1 MWEKHPKVLW
11 STIPL
16 TLVCA
21 LIIWVVP
28 TVSISVWAQPQAPQ
42 ETFFESSLRT
52 ANETGTMA
60 SETGATTPPAAA
72 APTTTANEAAAS
84 QGVPGGDRPLLWQGQ
99 ISSKSSDVPGREG
112 AQSAIVISPREDNS
126 LLSGTLTYQASR
138 PVTLIVWNNVDL
150 GNTSAIPEQFGD
162 LGDIVKI
169 GGKSV
174 ALTEIGSGTSGSIP
188 FTGNAIELVGEEDPF
203 IVTYSLD
210 AKPAQAKIVSDI
222 QSLKSFNATALEA
235 QQGEG
240 DEDEG
245 G

>member
-1 MWEKHPKVLW
+1 MFQIHTKVLL

-21 LIIWVVP
+21 LTIFVVP
-28 TVSISVWAQPQAPQ
+28 TISISVWAQSQAPQ

-52 ANETGTMA
+52 SNETGTMA
-60 SETGATTPPAAA
+60 NET
-72 APTTTANEAAAS
+72 AAS
-84 QGVPGGDRPLLWQGQ
+84 QGAGGDRPLLWQGQ
-99 ISSKSSDVPGREG
+99 ISSKPSDVPGREG
-112 AQSAIVISPREDNS
+112 AESAVVISPRKDNS

-138 PVTLIVWNNVDL
+138 PVALIVWNNVDL
-150 GNTSAIPEQFGD
+150 GNTSAIPEEFGD

-174 ALTEIGSGTSGSIP
+174 ALTEIGSGTSGSVP

-210 AKPAQAKIVSDI
+210 AKPALAKIVSDI
-222 QSLKSFNATALEA
+222 QSLKGFNATGFEE
-235 QQGEG
+235 QQEEGEDD
-240 DEDEG
+240 DEDG
-245 G
+245 

>member
-1 MWEKHPKVLW
+1 MFEIDTKVLL

-21 LIIWVVP
+21 LTIFVVP
-28 TVSISVWAQPQAPQ
+28 TISISVWAQSQAPQ

-60 SETGATTPPAAA
+60 NETTATAAPPAA
-72 APTTTANEAAAS
+72 APTTTPNEAAPS
-84 QGVPGGDRPLLWQGQ
+84 QGAGGDRPLLWQGQ
-99 ISSKSSDVPGREG
+99 ISSKPSDVPGREG
-112 AQSAIVISPREDNS
+112 AESAVVISPRKDNS

-138 PVTLIVWNNVDL
+138 PVALIVWNNVDL
-150 GNTSAIPEQFGD
+150 GNTSAIPEEFGD

-174 ALTEIGSGTSGSIP
+174 ALTEIGSGTSGSVP

-210 AKPAQAKIVSDI
+210 AKPAVAKIVSDI
-222 QSLKSFNATALEA
+222 QSLKGFNATAFEE
-235 QQGEG
+235 QQGG
-240 DEDEG
+240 D
-245 G
+245 

>member
-1 MWEKHPKVLW
+1 MFEIHTKVLL

-21 LIIWVVP
+21 LTIFVVP
-28 TVSISVWAQPQAPQ
+28 TISISVWAQSQAPQ

-52 ANETGTMA
+52 SNETGTMA
-60 SETGATTPPAAA
+60 NET
-72 APTTTANEAAAS
+72 AAS
-84 QGVPGGDRPLLWQGQ
+84 QGAGGDRPLLWQGQ
-99 ISSKSSDVPGREG
+99 ISSKPSDVPGREG
-112 AQSAIVISPREDNS
+112 AESAVVISPRKDNS

-138 PVTLIVWNNVDL
+138 PVALIVWNNVDL
-150 GNTSAIPEQFGD
+150 GNTSAIPEEFGD

-174 ALTEIGSGTSGSIP
+174 ALTEIGSGTSGSVP

-210 AKPAQAKIVSDI
+210 AKPALAKIVSDI
-222 QSLKSFNATALEA
+222 QSLKGFNATASEE
-235 QQGEG
+235 QQEEGEDD
-240 DEDEG
+240 DEDG
-245 G
+245 

>member
-1 MWEKHPKVLW
+1 L

-21 LIIWVVP
+21 LTIFVVP
-28 TVSISVWAQPQAPQ
+28 TISISVWAQSQAPQ

-52 ANETGTMA
+52 SNETGTMA
-60 SETGATTPPAAA
+60 NET
-72 APTTTANEAAAS
+72 AAS
-84 QGVPGGDRPLLWQGQ
+84 QGAGGDRPLLWQGQ
-99 ISSKSSDVPGREG
+99 ISSKPSDVPGREG
-112 AQSAIVISPREDNS
+112 AESAVVISPRKDNS

-138 PVTLIVWNNVDL
+138 PVALIVWNNVDL
-150 GNTSAIPEQFGD
+150 GNTSAIPEEFGD

-174 ALTEIGSGTSGSIP
+174 ALTEIGSGTSGSVP

-210 AKPAQAKIVSDI
+210 AKPALAKIVSDI
-222 QSLKSFNATALEA
+222 QSLKGFNATGFEE
-235 QQGEG
+235 QQEEGEDD
-240 DEDEG
+240 DEDG
-245 G
+245 

>member
-1 MWEKHPKVLW
+1 MFQIHTKVLL

-21 LIIWVVP
+21 LTIFVVP
-28 TVSISVWAQPQAPQ
+28 TISISVWAQSQAPQ

-52 ANETGTMA
+52 SNETGMANET
-60 SETGATTPPAAA
+60 
-72 APTTTANEAAAS
+72 AAS
-84 QGVPGGDRPLLWQGQ
+84 QGAGGDRPLLWQGQ
-99 ISSKSSDVPGREG
+99 ISSKPSDVPGREG
-112 AQSAIVISPREDNS
+112 AESAVVISPRKDNS

-138 PVTLIVWNNVDL
+138 PVALIVWNNVDL
-150 GNTSAIPEQFGD
+150 GNTSAIPEEFGD

-174 ALTEIGSGTSGSIP
+174 ALTEIGSGTSGSVP

-210 AKPAQAKIVSDI
+210 AKPALAKIVSDI
-222 QSLKSFNATALEA
+222 QSLKGFNATGFEE
-235 QQGEG
+235 QQEEGEDD
-240 DEDEG
+240 DEDG
-245 G
+245 

>member
-1 MWEKHPKVLW
+1 MFEIHTKVLL

-21 LIIWVVP
+21 LTIFVVP
-28 TVSISVWAQPQAPQ
+28 TISISVWAQSQAPQ

-52 ANETGTMA
+52 SNETGTMA
-60 SETGATTPPAAA
+60 NET
-72 APTTTANEAAAS
+72 AAS
-84 QGVPGGDRPLLWQGQ
+84 QSAGGDRPLLWQGQ
-99 ISSKSSDVPGREG
+99 ISSKPSDVPGREG
-112 AQSAIVISPREDNS
+112 AESAVVISPRKDNS

-138 PVTLIVWNNVDL
+138 PVALIVWNNVDL
-150 GNTSAIPEQFGD
+150 GNTSAIPEEFGD

-174 ALTEIGSGTSGSIP
+174 ALTEIGSGTSGSVP

-210 AKPAQAKIVSDI
+210 AKPALAKIVSDI
-222 QSLKSFNATALEA
+222 QSLKGFNATASEE
-235 QQGEG
+235 QQEEGEDD
-240 DEDEG
+240 DEDG
-245 G
+245 

>member
-1 MWEKHPKVLW
+1 MFQIHTKVLL

-21 LIIWVVP
+21 LTIFVVP
-28 TVSISVWAQPQAPQ
+28 TISISVWAQSQAPQ

-52 ANETGTMA
+52 SNETGTMA
-60 SETGATTPPAAA
+60 NET
-72 APTTTANEAAAS
+72 AAS
-84 QGVPGGDRPLLWQGQ
+84 QGAGGDRPLLWQGQ
-99 ISSKSSDVPGREG
+99 ISSKPSDVPGREG
-112 AQSAIVISPREDNS
+112 AESAVVISPRKDNS

-138 PVTLIVWNNVDL
+138 PVALIVWNNVDL
-150 GNTSAIPEQFGD
+150 GNTSAIPEEFGD

-174 ALTEIGSGTSGSIP
+174 ALTEIGSGTSGSVP

-210 AKPAQAKIVSDI
+210 AKPALAKIVSDI
-222 QSLKSFNATALEA
+222 QSLKGFNATGFEE
-235 QQGEG
+235 QQEGGEDD
-240 DEDEG
+240 DEDG
-245 G
+245 

>member
-1 MWEKHPKVLW
+1 MFEIHTKVLL

-21 LIIWVVP
+21 LTIFVVP
-28 TVSISVWAQPQAPQ
+28 TISISVWAQSQAPQ

-52 ANETGTMA
+52 SNETGTMA
-60 SETGATTPPAAA
+60 NET
-72 APTTTANEAAAS
+72 AAS
-84 QGVPGGDRPLLWQGQ
+84 QGAGGDRPLLWQGQ
-99 ISSKSSDVPGREG
+99 ISSKPSDVPGREG
-112 AQSAIVISPREDNS
+112 AESAVVISPRKDNS

-138 PVTLIVWNNVDL
+138 PVALIVWNNVDL
-150 GNTSAIPEQFGD
+150 GNTSAIPEEFGD

-174 ALTEIGSGTSGSIP
+174 ALTEIGSGTSGSVP

-210 AKPAQAKIVSDI
+210 AKPALAKIVSDI
-222 QSLKSFNATALEA
+222 QSLKGFNATGFEE
-235 QQGEG
+235 QQEEGEDD
-240 DEDEG
+240 DEDG
-245 G
+245 